1 MDFLGNAASSPC
13 FIPSR
18 VLIQKALRQG
28 AFKFCNSSQLV
39 GRTTEEG
46 EERQERESH
55 RCQQQGHLDDAGHAS
70 VFNARAEQV
79 LADVIAN
86 LVVNGVVGRLCVGAK
101 KIHN

>member
-1 MDFLGNAASSPC
+1 MFEVGRQVNFLGNAASSPC

-46 EERQERESH
+46 KERQERESH
-55 RCQQQGHLDDAGHAS
+55 RCQQQGHLDDAAHA
-70 VFNARAEQV
+70 
-79 LADVIAN
+79 
-86 LVVNGVVGRLCVGAK
+86 LVVNSGVRQQHLTEMFYSQVVQIVIGA
-101 KIHN
+101 